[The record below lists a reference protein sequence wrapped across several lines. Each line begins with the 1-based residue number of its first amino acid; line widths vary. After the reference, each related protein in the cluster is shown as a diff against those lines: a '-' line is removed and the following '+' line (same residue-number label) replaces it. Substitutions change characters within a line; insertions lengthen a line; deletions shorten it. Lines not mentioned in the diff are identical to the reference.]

1 MNKQT
6 PYSKENEQRNN
17 SEHSANRAL
26 PLSGEPEG
34 APVTSFI
41 SHSLSLPLQS
51 VSAVLTLL
59 NEGCTIPF
67 ISRYRKERTGGLDEV
82 QITDI
87 SELYDRLKELGKR
100 KETILK
106 TIREQEKLTP
116 ELEAK
121 IRACMDSTELEDIY
135 LPYKPKRRTRAQIA
149 REQGLEPLA
158 LAIMEEAQKPTAPPD
173 LPEGGGDKLA
183 SILQKYQ
190 GRAKESLSSR
200 VRIGTP
206 PLSGRSGGALA
217 LDIIAE
223 IISENQQARN
233 TVRTA
238 YQRGAVI
245 TSKVIKKMKDTEE
258 AQKFADY
265 FDFSEPL
272 RRCNSHRLLAM
283 RRGEDQG
290 ILRVSITIDGEEC
303 ISRLTRQFV
312 RGHGVCQTLVSQAVE
327 DSFKRLINPSIEN
340 EFAAL
345 SKERADEE
353 AIKVFTENLRQLLL
367 SPPLGQKRVLA
378 LDPGFAN
385 GCKIA
390 CLDEQGNLLH
400 HEIIYPHPPRN
411 QVRQAT
417 EALRR
422 MISTYKIE
430 AIAIGNGTASR
441 ESKEFVENITTETT
455 TTTSPS
461 PSPLPRR
468 EGSDYRHLLEEKQ
481 QFTDNTSPNFAKQTD
496 NYHNPN
502 SKTQSAGHTTPL
514 PLGEGSGEGPA
525 SSLFIFLVSEDGA
538 SIYSASPVARE
549 EFPDEDVTTRGA
561 ISIGRRL
568 MDPLAELVK
577 IDPKSIGVGQYQH
590 DVDQSK
596 LKHSLDQ
603 TVMSCVNQVGVN
615 LNTASLHLLTY
626 VSGLGPALARNI
638 IDYRREHGPFT
649 SRAQLKK
656 VKRLGDTAYQQCAG
670 FLRIP
675 DAKNPLDNSAV
686 HPESYHIVEQMAKD
700 LKCTIKDL
708 IGNKKLL
715 AGIDFKR
722 YLTSHPPL
730 RRERG
735 REASPNP
742 SERRGGAPPNLP
754 ERGGVPIHTQ
764 KGEYST
770 LPQHLSEVSASLS
783 PPLSGRSGGA
793 LGATLRDI
801 LTELEKPGHDPRGEV
816 EVFEFDKNVH
826 TLNDLIIGMEL
837 PGIVT
842 NITNFG
848 AFVDIGVHQDGLVH
862 ISQLS
867 DRFVTD
873 PTQVIRLHQ
882 HVRVRVVEVD
892 MRRKR
897 IALSMKNI
905 KQ

>member
-1 MNKQT
+1 MNRQT
-6 PYSKENEQRNN
+6 PYSKENEYKNN
-17 SEHSANRAL
+17 SEPSANRAL
-26 PLSGEPEG
+26 PPSGEPEG
-34 APVTSFI
+34 ASGASFI

-59 NEGCTIPF
+59 DEGCTIPF

-116 ELEAK
+116 ELEAR
-121 IRACMDSTELEDIY
+121 IHACMDSTELEDIY

-183 SILQKYQ
+183 SILLKYQ

-206 PLSGRSGGALA
+206 PLSGRSGGA
-217 LDIIAE
+217 
-223 IISENQQARN
+223 S
-233 TVRTA
+233 
-238 YQRGAVI
+238 
-245 TSKVIKKMKDTEE
+245 
-258 AQKFADY
+258 
-265 FDFSEPL
+265 
-272 RRCNSHRLLAM
+272 
-283 RRGEDQG
+283 
-290 ILRVSITIDGEEC
+290 
-303 ISRLTRQFV
+303 
-312 RGHGVCQTLVSQAVE
+312 
-327 DSFKRLINPSIEN
+327 
-340 EFAAL
+340 
-345 SKERADEE
+345 
-353 AIKVFTENLRQLLL
+353 
-367 SPPLGQKRVLA
+367 
-378 LDPGFAN
+378 
-385 GCKIA
+385 
-390 CLDEQGNLLH
+390 
-400 HEIIYPHPPRN
+400 
-411 QVRQAT
+411 
-417 EALRR
+417 
-422 MISTYKIE
+422 
-430 AIAIGNGTASR
+430 
-441 ESKEFVENITTETT
+441 
-455 TTTSPS
+455 
-461 PSPLPRR
+461 
-468 EGSDYRHLLEEKQ
+468 
-481 QFTDNTSPNFAKQTD
+481 
-496 NYHNPN
+496 
-502 SKTQSAGHTTPL
+502 
-514 PLGEGSGEGPA
+514 
-525 SSLFIFLVSEDGA
+525 IFLVSEDGA

-656 VKRLGDTAYQQCAG
+656 VKRLGDTAFQQCAG

-715 AGIDFKR
+715 AEIDVKR

-730 RRERG
+730 RKERG
-735 REASPNP
+735 SAGNGSLKDGDKLKKSLP
-742 SERRGGAPPNLP
+742 SCERLCAPL
-754 ERGGVPIHTQ
+754 
-764 KGEYST
+764 
-770 LPQHLSEVSASLS
+770 LSEGLGEVS
-783 PPLSGRSGGA
+783 
-793 LGATLRDI
+793 LRDI
-801 LTELEKPGHDPRGEV
+801 LTELEKPGRDPRGEV

-826 TLNDLIIGMEL
+826 TLNDLIVGMEL

-897 IALSMKNI
+897 IGLSMKNI